1 MVPRNEMVS
10 LPLDSGSGHML
21 RDIIKTNKYTRYP
34 VVKGDKDHVVG
45 IINIKEVLFRFLS
58 EGAAF
63 TKHELSPTSSRRST

>member
-34 VVKGDKDHVVG
+34 VVKE
-45 IINIKEVLFRFLS
+45 IKIM
-58 EGAAF
+58 
-63 TKHELSPTSSRRST
+63 